1 MAPSKPKLNPSM
13 QPTDHEIIMTDS
25 DQQPAEEPIS
35 FEDAF
40 TRLESVVRRLESG
53 QMSLDQSTA
62 LFEEGMQ
69 LAKTCTEMLNSAELK
84 IKRLQQG
91 LVEQLNLV
99 SDD

>member
-1 MAPSKPKLNPSM
+1 MTENDTPHTENP
-13 QPTDHEIIMTDS
+13 E
-25 DQQPAEEPIS
+25 S
-35 FEDAF
+35 FEEAF

-69 LAKTCTEMLNSAELK
+69 LAKTCTEMLNNAELK

-91 LVEQLNLV
+91 LAEQLNLV
-99 SDD
+99 SEE

>member
-1 MAPSKPKLNPSM
+1 MNC
-13 QPTDHEIIMTDS
+13 D
-25 DQQPAEEPIS
+25 DQSPAEQPMN

-69 LAKTCTEMLNSAELK
+69 LAKICTEMLNGAEMK

-91 LVEQLNLV
+91 LAEQLNLV

>member
-1 MAPSKPKLNPSM
+1 MTDEDQSQNE
-13 QPTDHEIIMTDS
+13 QPT
-25 DQQPAEEPIS
+25 S

-40 TRLESVVRRLESG
+40 TRLETVVRRLESG

-69 LAKTCTEMLNSAELK
+69 LAKTCTEMLNGAELK
-84 IKRLQQG
+84 IQRLQKG

-99 SDD
+99 ADD

>member
-1 MAPSKPKLNPSM
+1 MNCDDQSPEE
-13 QPTDHEIIMTDS
+13 QPMN
-25 DQQPAEEPIS
+25 

-69 LAKTCTEMLNSAELK
+69 LAKICTEMLNGAEMK

-91 LVEQLNLV
+91 LAEQLNLV

>member
-1 MAPSKPKLNPSM
+1 MTTRYTKMTDEDQSQNE
-13 QPTDHEIIMTDS
+13 QPT
-25 DQQPAEEPIS
+25 S

-40 TRLESVVRRLESG
+40 TRLETVVRRLESG

-69 LAKTCTEMLNSAELK
+69 LAKTCTEMLNGAELK
-84 IKRLQQG
+84 IQRLQKG

-99 SDD
+99 ADD

>member
-1 MAPSKPKLNPSM
+1 
-13 QPTDHEIIMTDS
+13 MTDS
-25 DQQPAEEPIS
+25 EQSQPEPPVS

-69 LAKTCTEMLNSAELK
+69 LAKICTELLNGAELK
-84 IKRLQQG
+84 IQRLQQG
-91 LVEQLNLV
+91 LAEQLNLV
-99 SDD
+99 SDE

>member
-1 MAPSKPKLNPSM
+1 
-13 QPTDHEIIMTDS
+13 MTDS
-25 DQQPAEEPIS
+25 DQQPAEEPTS

-62 LFEEGMQ
+62 LFEEGMH
-69 LAKTCTEMLNSAELK
+69 LAKICTEMLNSAELK
-84 IKRLQQG
+84 IQRLQQG

>member
-1 MAPSKPKLNPSM
+1 MTDEDQSQIE
-13 QPTDHEIIMTDS
+13 QPT
-25 DQQPAEEPIS
+25 S

-40 TRLESVVRRLESG
+40 TRLETVVRRLESG

-69 LAKTCTEMLNSAELK
+69 LAKTCTEMLNGAELK
-84 IKRLQQG
+84 IQRLQKG

-99 SDD
+99 AED

>member
-1 MAPSKPKLNPSM
+1 
-13 QPTDHEIIMTDS
+13 MTES
-25 DQQPAEEPIS
+25 DQSQKESPAS

-69 LAKTCTEMLNSAELK
+69 LAKTCTELLNGAELK
-84 IKRLQQG
+84 IQRLQQG
-91 LVEQLNLV
+91 LAEQLNLV
-99 SDD
+99 SDE

>member
-1 MAPSKPKLNPSM
+1 
-13 QPTDHEIIMTDS
+13 MTDS
-25 DQQPAEEPIS
+25 DQSQPEPPAS

-69 LAKTCTEMLNSAELK
+69 LAKICTELLNGAELK
-84 IKRLQQG
+84 IQRLQQG
-91 LVEQLNLV
+91 LAEQLNLV
-99 SDD
+99 SDE

>member
-1 MAPSKPKLNPSM
+1 MNES
-13 QPTDHEIIMTDS
+13 DH
-25 DQQPAEEPIS
+25 QQPEEPTS

-69 LAKTCTEMLNSAELK
+69 LAKACTEMLNGAELK

-99 SDD
+99 SED

>member
-1 MAPSKPKLNPSM
+1 MTDEDRSQNE
-13 QPTDHEIIMTDS
+13 QPT
-25 DQQPAEEPIS
+25 S

-40 TRLESVVRRLESG
+40 TRLETVVRRLESG

-69 LAKTCTEMLNSAELK
+69 LAKTCTEMLNGAELK
-84 IKRLQQG
+84 IQRLQKG

-99 SDD
+99 ADD

>member
-1 MAPSKPKLNPSM
+1 MTDEDQSQIE
-13 QPTDHEIIMTDS
+13 QPT
-25 DQQPAEEPIS
+25 S

-40 TRLESVVRRLESG
+40 TRLETVVRRLESG

-69 LAKTCTEMLNSAELK
+69 LAKTCTEMLNGAELK
-84 IKRLQQG
+84 IQRLQKG

-99 SDD
+99 ADD

>member
-1 MAPSKPKLNPSM
+1 MNSDDQSPEE
-13 QPTDHEIIMTDS
+13 QPMN
-25 DQQPAEEPIS
+25 

-69 LAKTCTEMLNSAELK
+69 LAKTCTDMLNGAEMK

-91 LVEQLNLV
+91 LAEQLNLV

>member
-1 MAPSKPKLNPSM
+1 MTDEDQSQNK
-13 QPTDHEIIMTDS
+13 QPT
-25 DQQPAEEPIS
+25 S

-40 TRLESVVRRLESG
+40 TRLETVVRRLESG

-69 LAKTCTEMLNSAELK
+69 LAKTCTEMLNGAELK
-84 IKRLQQG
+84 IQRLQKG

-99 SDD
+99 ADD

>member
-1 MAPSKPKLNPSM
+1 
-13 QPTDHEIIMTDS
+13 MTDS
-25 DQQPAEEPIS
+25 EQSQPEPPAS

-69 LAKTCTEMLNSAELK
+69 LAKTCTELLNGAELK
-84 IKRLQQG
+84 IQRLQQG
-91 LVEQLNLV
+91 LAEQLNLV
-99 SDD
+99 SDE

>member
-1 MAPSKPKLNPSM
+1 
-13 QPTDHEIIMTDS
+13 MTDS
-25 DQQPAEEPIS
+25 EQSQPEPPAS

-69 LAKTCTEMLNSAELK
+69 LAKVCTELLNGAELK
-84 IKRLQQG
+84 IQRLQQG
-91 LVEQLNLV
+91 LAEQLNLV
-99 SDD
+99 SDE

>member
-1 MAPSKPKLNPSM
+1 
-13 QPTDHEIIMTDS
+13 MTDS
-25 DQQPAEEPIS
+25 EQSQPEPPGS

-69 LAKTCTEMLNSAELK
+69 LAKICTELLNGAELK
-84 IKRLQQG
+84 IQRLQQG
-91 LVEQLNLV
+91 LAEQLNLV
-99 SDD
+99 SDE

>member
-1 MAPSKPKLNPSM
+1 
-13 QPTDHEIIMTDS
+13 MTES
-25 DQQPAEEPIS
+25 DQSQPEAPTS

-69 LAKTCTEMLNSAELK
+69 LAKICTELLNGAELK

-91 LVEQLNLV
+91 LAEQLNLV
-99 SDD
+99 SDE

>member
-1 MAPSKPKLNPSM
+1 
-13 QPTDHEIIMTDS
+13 MTDS
-25 DQQPAEEPIS
+25 EQSQPEPPAS

-69 LAKTCTEMLNSAELK
+69 LAKICTELLNGAELK
-84 IKRLQQG
+84 IQRLQQG
-91 LVEQLNLV
+91 LAEQLNLV
-99 SDD
+99 SDE